1 MLRESIR
8 EDLKAAMK
16 AGDKTKVSCLRMLI
30 AAVKNREVALKQEL
44 SDPELLAV
52 IRSQLKQVQDSLEQF
67 KKGNREDLVQLE
79 ELNAAILE
87 AYLPRQLEDSEI
99 ETLVDEVISEIQAT
113 RKDFGTV
120 MKLVVQRVAGRADGK
135 KVNSIVAGRLR

>member
-67 KKGNREDLVQLE
+67 KKGNREDLVQL
-79 ELNAAILE
+79 NAAILE